1 MNPHP
6 AVPGPR
12 GDRRRPEGPTE
23 ALTSEPPPAG
33 GPAAGLRLPILSSAS
48 ATLPANAPSP
58 EPAPRL
64 PLHRRLP
71 RVNATTDAFRRRHFP
86 EASLA
91 EWNDWRWQS
100 RHRITKL
107 AQLERMLALSDDER
121 AALVQGESMLP
132 VGITPYYLSLVSPD
146 DPEEPLRRTV
156 IPVTGEFVRAPGE
169 ADDPLGEDAHMPVPG
184 LVHRYPD
191 RVLFLVLDF
200 CSTYCRYCTRSRV
213 VGHGEIIPDERRLEA
228 ALDYIRRTPTI
239 RDVLLS
245 GGDPL
250 AMADHRLDWVLGR
263 LRDIP
268 HVEFVRIGTKMP
280 AVLPQRITPELVRM
294 LKRHHPLWMS
304 IHFMHPAECTPEAY
318 RACARLADAGIPL
331 GSQTVLTRGVNDD
344 VATMKALVHHLLRMR
359 VKPYYLYQC
368 DPISG
373 SSHFRTTVQKGLE
386 IIAGLRGHTTGYA
399 VPTYVVDAPGGGG
412 KIPLQPEYL
421 VGRDGDALVLRNYE
435 GKLFRYPDPLPP
447 GDGGTVSELLAKTG
461 AFTLAGRR
469 RRRNGGGAA
478 AGGNGHASA
487 GGHANANGHANGNE
501 NGHAH
506 GNGKGPGTT
515 DGKSL
520 GETGGRPGTP
530 PEPAPIGGGEEDD

>member
-1 MNPHP
+1 MNPH
-6 AVPGPR
+6 AAIPGPR
-12 GDRRRPEGPTE
+12 AGHFPKEGHAE
-23 ALTSEPPPAG
+23 AQTSEPPPA
-33 GPAAGLRLPILSSAS
+33 AAPLLPILSAV
-48 ATLPANAPSP
+48 PAAAAPGPLSP
-58 EPAPRL
+58 PP
-64 PLHRRLP
+64 PLHRRQPGINP
-71 RVNATTDAFRRRHFP
+71 RTDAFRQRFFP

-100 RHRITKL
+100 RHRITRL
-107 AQLERMLALSDDER
+107 PQLERMLALSDDER

-146 DPEEPLRRTV
+146 DPGEALRRTV

-213 VGHGEIIPDERRLEA
+213 VGHGEISPDERRLEV

-250 AMADHRLDWVLGR
+250 AMADHRLDWVLTR
-263 LRDIP
+263 LREIP

-304 IHFMHPAECTPEAY
+304 IHFMHPAECTAESY

-331 GSQTVLTRGVNDD
+331 GAQTVLAKGVNDD
-344 VATMKALVHHLLRMR
+344 VETMKTLVHHLLRMR

-412 KIPLQPEYL
+412 KIPLQPDYL

-435 GKLFRYPDPLPP
+435 GKLFRYPDPLPA
-447 GDGGTVSELLAKTG
+447 GEGGTVSELVAKTG

-469 RRRNGGGAA
+469 RRRNGTASAQRTATGNGNGAGGSGNGGAR
-478 AGGNGHASA
+478 NGHSA
-487 GGHANANGHANGNE
+487 
-501 NGHAH
+501 
-506 GNGKGPGTT
+506 
-515 DGKSL
+515 
-520 GETGGRPGTP
+520 
-530 PEPAPIGGGEEDD
+530 PERDTPAPGGAPQGTGEGDR